1 MEWIHSA
8 LNADGMLKL
17 IYYIRERNIMKKL
30 LKFVGYIVVSGLAV
44 ISLYLV
50 NLFLMKPYSIDHYLA
65 KELTMGLLESPEYMT
80 YIGIFDPYN
89 AILKH
94 NQKLSINT
102 LADGEEDY
110 QDSLKH
116 LSMLKKYD
124 SETLTEVQKVTQKI
138 AIFDTENSIDRFEN
152 FRFHSYPFNQISGN
166 HLNLVEFMTDTHPV
180 RNYRE
185 ASDYIKRV
193 RLIDESMKSD
203 LLWLEEQKKLGIF
216 APQFVFD
223 HVIRQLN
230 ELLSYTDDEN
240 PLMQVFIRKV
250 SELEISPE
258 KKEALFDELSAVI
271 KSDVKPG
278 YELIL
283 QFMESNY
290 TNANPHHGA
299 WSQPNGDAYYASRLR
314 SYTTTDYT
322 AEEIHQIG
330 LSEVER
336 ISNRMKE
343 IFMMLG
349 YEVNKPIGEMMNDL
363 NENPEF
369 LYADTPDR
377 KEIVIA
383 DYNQMVKEAEEDVRP
398 YFERF
403 PISPVEVRAVPEYSE
418 KTAAGGYYQAPSLD
432 GSRPGVFY
440 ANLYDIKQTPT
451 FGMRTLTF
459 HEAVPGHHFQIA
471 LNQENEKLTLYRK
484 MGYRTSAFTEGWA
497 LYSEQLAVEAGM
509 TKNLYDELGVLQSEM
524 FRANRLVVDT
534 GMHYKRWTREEAMD
548 YMKKTTGMS
557 DTEVRVEIERYIV
570 WPGQATSYK
579 MGMLKILELRE
590 KAKQALGDKFDIKK
604 FHTVVLD
611 QGIVPLFIL
620 EDIINEWVESF

>member
-1 MEWIHSA
+1 M
-8 LNADGMLKL
+8 N
-17 IYYIRERNIMKKL
+17 KL
-30 LKFVGYIVVSGLAV
+30 LKYLGYGILSCIAV
-44 ISLYLV
+44 ALLYLA

-65 KELTMGLLESPEYMT
+65 KELTLSLMEAPEFMT
-80 YIGIFDPYN
+80 YIGVFDPFN
-89 AILKH
+89 SVLKH
-94 NQKLSINT
+94 NQKLSIDT
-102 LADGEEDY
+102 LEDAENDF
-110 QDSLKH
+110 QKTLQH
-116 LSMLKKYD
+116 LEMIKKYD
-124 SETLTEVQKVTQKI
+124 PENLTEIQKVTQKI
-138 AIFDTENSIDRFEN
+138 AIFDTENSIDRFQN

-166 HLNLVEFMTDTHPV
+166 HLNLVEFMTDTHPI

-185 ASDYIKRV
+185 ATDYIKRV
-193 RLIDESMKSD
+193 RLFDESLNSD
-203 LLWLEEQKKLGIF
+203 LQWLEEQRKLGIF
-216 APQFVFD
+216 APRFVFD
-223 HVIRQLN
+223 HVIKQLK
-230 ELLSYTDDEN
+230 ELLAYEDSEN
-240 PLMQVFIRKV
+240 PLMQVFVRKV
-250 SELEISPE
+250 NELDIDSA
-258 KKEALFDELSAVI
+258 KKKALFKELSSI
-271 KSDVKPG
+271 IETDVKPG
-278 YELIL
+278 YESIL
-283 QFMESNY
+283 EYMKLNY
-290 TNANPHHGA
+290 DNANKNDGV
-299 WSQPNGDAYYASRLR
+299 WSLPNGDAFYASRLR

-330 LSEVER
+330 LSEVAR
-336 ISNRMKE
+336 IGERMKE
-343 IFMMLG
+343 IFIALG
-349 YEVNKPIGEMMNDL
+349 YEVNKPIGEMMNEL
-363 NENPEF
+363 NENPDF

-383 DYNQMVKEAEEDVRP
+383 DYNQMVKEAEIDVKP

-403 PISPVEVRAVPEYSE
+403 PVSPVEVRAIPEYSE
-418 KTAAGGYYQAPSLD
+418 QTAAGGYYQAPSLD

-471 LNQENEKLTLYRK
+471 LNQENEDLTMYRK

-497 LYSEQLAVEAGM
+497 LYSEQLAVEIGM

-534 GMHYKRWTREEAMD
+534 GLHYKKWSREKAMD

-579 MGMLKILELRE
+579 MGMIKILELRQR
-590 KAKQALGDKFDIKK
+590 AKDALGEGFDIRK

-620 EDIINEWVESF
+620 EDIIDEWIRKS

>member
-1 MEWIHSA
+1 M
-8 LNADGMLKL
+8 
-17 IYYIRERNIMKKL
+17 
-30 LKFVGYIVVSGLAV
+30 
-44 ISLYLV
+44 SLYLA

-65 KELTMGLLESPEYMT
+65 KELSMNLMESPEFMT
-80 YIGIFDPYN
+80 YIGIFDSLN
-89 AILKH
+89 VILKH
-94 NQKLSINT
+94 NQKLTIDS
-102 LADGEEDY
+102 LEDGEDDY
-110 QDSLKH
+110 RDNLKH
-116 LSMLKKYD
+116 LEMLQKYNPTD
-124 SETLTEVQKVTQKI
+124 LSGVQKVTRKI
-138 AIFDTENSIDRFEN
+138 AIFDTENGIDRFEN

-166 HLNLVEFMTDTHPV
+166 HLGLVEFMTDTHPI
-180 RNYRE
+180 RDYRE
-185 ASDYIKRV
+185 ATDYIKRV
-193 RLIDESMKSD
+193 RLFDDSLNSD
-203 LLWLEEQKKLGIF
+203 LVWLGEQKKLGIF

-223 HVIRQLN
+223 HVIKQLK
-230 ELLSYTDDEN
+230 ELIAYTDEEN
-240 PLMQVFIRKV
+240 PLMQIFIEKV
-250 SELEISPE
+250 NKLDISTQ
-258 KKEALFDELSAVI
+258 KKEDLFSELSAVI
-271 KSDVKPG
+271 KSDVRPG
-278 YELIL
+278 YESIL
-283 QFMESNY
+283 QYMETNY
-290 TNANPHHGA
+290 SNANKYHGV
-299 WSQPNGDAYYASRLR
+299 WSLPNGDAFYASRLR

-336 ISNRMKE
+336 IGNRMKE
-343 IFMMLG
+343 IFTMLG
-349 YEVNKPIGEMMNDL
+349 YEVNKPVGEMMNDL
-363 NENPEF
+363 NENPDF

-403 PISPVEVRAVPEYSE
+403 PVSPVEVRAVPEYSE
-418 KTAAGGYYQAPSLD
+418 KTAAGGYYQSPSLD

-471 LNQENEKLTLYRK
+471 LNQENDNLTLYRK

-497 LYSEQLAVEAGM
+497 LYSEQLAVEVGM

-534 GMHYKRWTREEAMD
+534 GLHYKKWTREEAME

-570 WPGQATSYK
+570 WPAQATSYK
-579 MGMLKILELRE
+579 MGMLKILELRQ
-590 KAKQALGDKFDIKK
+590 KAKDALGEKFDIRK
-604 FHTVVLD
+604 FHTIVLD

-620 EDIINEWVESF
+620 EDIIDEWIEGYGL

>member
-1 MEWIHSA
+1 
-8 LNADGMLKL
+8 
-17 IYYIRERNIMKKL
+17 MKKL
-30 LKFVGYIVVSGLAV
+30 LKYFGYLLLSGLLV
-44 ISLYLV
+44 MSLYLA

-65 KELTMGLLESPEYMT
+65 KELSMNLMESPEFMT
-80 YIGIFDPYN
+80 YIGIFDSLN
-89 AILKH
+89 VILKH
-94 NQKLSINT
+94 NQKLTIDS
-102 LADGEEDY
+102 LEDGEDDY
-110 QDSLKH
+110 RDNLKH
-116 LSMLKKYD
+116 LEMLQKYNPTD
-124 SETLTEVQKVTQKI
+124 LSGVQKVTRKI
-138 AIFDTENSIDRFEN
+138 AIFDTENGIDRFEN

-166 HLNLVEFMTDTHPV
+166 HLGLVEFMTDTHPI
-180 RNYRE
+180 RDYRE
-185 ASDYIKRV
+185 ATDYIKRV
-193 RLIDESMKSD
+193 RLFDESLNSD
-203 LLWLEEQKKLGIF
+203 LVWLGEQKKLGIF

-223 HVIRQLN
+223 HVIKQLK
-230 ELLSYTDDEN
+230 ELIAYTDEEN
-240 PLMQVFIRKV
+240 PLMQIFIEKV
-250 SELEISPE
+250 NKLDISTQ
-258 KKEALFDELSAVI
+258 KKEDLFNELSAVI
-271 KSDVKPG
+271 KSDVRPG
-278 YELIL
+278 YESIL
-283 QFMESNY
+283 QYMEANY
-290 TNANPHHGA
+290 SNANKYHGV
-299 WSQPNGDAYYASRLR
+299 WSLPNGDAFYASRLR

-336 ISNRMKE
+336 IGNRMKE
-343 IFMMLG
+343 IFTMLG
-349 YEVNKPIGEMMNDL
+349 YEVNKPVGEMMNDL
-363 NENPEF
+363 NENPDF

-403 PISPVEVRAVPEYSE
+403 PVSPVEVRAVPEYSE
-418 KTAAGGYYQAPSLD
+418 KTAAGGYYQSPSLD

-471 LNQENEKLTLYRK
+471 LNQENDNLTLYRK

-497 LYSEQLAVEAGM
+497 LYSEQLAVEVGM

-534 GMHYKRWTREEAMD
+534 GLHYKKWTREEAME

-570 WPGQATSYK
+570 WPAQATSYK
-579 MGMLKILELRE
+579 MGMLKILELRQ
-590 KAKQALGDKFDIKK
+590 KAKGALGEKFDIRK
-604 FHTVVLD
+604 FHTIVLD

-620 EDIINEWVESF
+620 EDIIDEWIESYGL

>member
-1 MEWIHSA
+1 
-8 LNADGMLKL
+8 
-17 IYYIRERNIMKKL
+17 MKKL

-230 ELLSYTDDEN
+230 ELLS
-240 PLMQVFIRKV
+240 
-250 SELEISPE
+250 
-258 KKEALFDELSAVI
+258 
-271 KSDVKPG
+271 
-278 YELIL
+278 
-283 QFMESNY
+283 
-290 TNANPHHGA
+290 
-299 WSQPNGDAYYASRLR
+299 
-314 SYTTTDYT
+314 
-322 AEEIHQIG
+322 
-330 LSEVER
+330 
-336 ISNRMKE
+336 
-343 IFMMLG
+343 
-349 YEVNKPIGEMMNDL
+349 
-363 NENPEF
+363 
-369 LYADTPDR
+369 
-377 KEIVIA
+377 
-383 DYNQMVKEAEEDVRP
+383 
-398 YFERF
+398 
-403 PISPVEVRAVPEYSE
+403 
-418 KTAAGGYYQAPSLD
+418 
-432 GSRPGVFY
+432 
-440 ANLYDIKQTPT
+440 
-451 FGMRTLTF
+451 
-459 HEAVPGHHFQIA
+459 
-471 LNQENEKLTLYRK
+471 
-484 MGYRTSAFTEGWA
+484 
-497 LYSEQLAVEAGM
+497 
-509 TKNLYDELGVLQSEM
+509 
-524 FRANRLVVDT
+524 
-534 GMHYKRWTREEAMD
+534 
-548 YMKKTTGMS
+548 
-557 DTEVRVEIERYIV
+557 
-570 WPGQATSYK
+570 
-579 MGMLKILELRE
+579 
-590 KAKQALGDKFDIKK
+590 
-604 FHTVVLD
+604 
-611 QGIVPLFIL
+611 
-620 EDIINEWVESF
+620 

>member
-8 LNADGMLKL
+8 LNADRMLKS

-534 GMHYKRWTREEAMD
+534 GMHFKRWTREEAME

-590 KAKQALGDKFDIKK
+590 KAKKALGEKFDIRK

-611 QGIVPLFIL
+611 QGIVPLFVL
-620 EDIINEWVESF
+620 EDIIDEWIMSY

>member
-1 MEWIHSA
+1 
-8 LNADGMLKL
+8 
-17 IYYIRERNIMKKL
+17 MKKL

-185 ASDYIKRV
+185 AKDYIKRV
-193 RLIDESMKSD
+193 RLIDESMESD
-203 LLWLEEQKKLGIF
+203 LIWLEEQKKLGIF

-534 GMHYKRWTREEAMD
+534 GMHFKRWTREEAME

-590 KAKQALGDKFDIKK
+590 KAKKALGEKFDIRK

-611 QGIVPLFIL
+611 QGIVPLFVL
-620 EDIINEWVESF
+620 EDIIDEWIMSY

>member
-1 MEWIHSA
+1 M
-8 LNADGMLKL
+8 
-17 IYYIRERNIMKKL
+17 MKKL

-102 LADGEEDY
+102 LADGEKDY

-534 GMHYKRWTREEAMD
+534 GMHFKRWTREEAME

-590 KAKQALGDKFDIKK
+590 KAKKALGEKFDIRK

-611 QGIVPLFIL
+611 QGIVPLFVL
-620 EDIINEWVESF
+620 EDIIDEWIMSY

>member
-1 MEWIHSA
+1 M
-8 LNADGMLKL
+8 N
-17 IYYIRERNIMKKL
+17 KL
-30 LKFVGYIVVSGLAV
+30 LKFLGYGILSCIAV
-44 ISLYLV
+44 ASLYLA

-65 KELTMGLLESPEYMT
+65 KELTLSLLEAPEFMT
-80 YIGIFDPYN
+80 YIGVFDPFN
-89 AILKH
+89 SVLKH
-94 NQKLSINT
+94 NQKLSIDT
-102 LADGEEDY
+102 LEDAENDF
-110 QDSLKH
+110 QKTLQH
-116 LSMLKKYD
+116 LEMIKKYD
-124 SETLTEVQKVTQKI
+124 SENLTEIQKVTQKI
-138 AIFDTENSIDRFEN
+138 AIFDTENSIDRFQN

-166 HLNLVEFMTDTHPV
+166 HLNLVEFMTDTHPI

-185 ASDYIKRV
+185 ATDYIKRV
-193 RLIDESMKSD
+193 RLFDESLNSD
-203 LLWLEEQKKLGIF
+203 LQWLEEQRKLGIF
-216 APQFVFD
+216 APKFVFD
-223 HVIRQLN
+223 HVIKQLKD
-230 ELLSYTDDEN
+230 LLAYEDSEN
-240 PLMQVFIRKV
+240 PLMQVFVRKV
-250 SELEISPE
+250 NELNIDSA
-258 KKEALFDELSAVI
+258 KKEALFKELSSII
-271 KSDVKPG
+271 KTDVKPG
-278 YELIL
+278 YESIL
-283 QFMESNY
+283 EYMELNY
-290 TNANPHHGA
+290 SNANKNDGV
-299 WSQPNGDAYYASRLR
+299 WSLPNGDAFYASRLR

-330 LSEVER
+330 LSEVAR
-336 ISNRMKE
+336 IGERMKE
-343 IFMMLG
+343 IFIALG
-349 YEVNKPIGEMMNDL
+349 YEVNKPIGEMMNEL

-383 DYNQMVKEAEEDVRP
+383 DYNQMVKEAEIDVKP

-403 PISPVEVRAVPEYSE
+403 PVSPVEVRAIPEYSE
-418 KTAAGGYYQAPSLD
+418 QTAAGGYYQAPSLD

-471 LNQENEKLTLYRK
+471 LNQENEDLTMYRK

-497 LYSEQLAVEAGM
+497 LYSEQLAVEVGM

-534 GMHYKRWTREEAMD
+534 GLHFKKWSREKAMN

-579 MGMLKILELRE
+579 MGMLKILELRQ
-590 KAKQALGDKFDIKK
+590 KAKDALGESFDIRK

-620 EDIINEWVESF
+620 EDIIDEWIRKS